1 MLIMPEPFQ
10 RAEIAYRQ
18 GKASQM
24 YDKKPSRK
32 RRHWVARLPT
42 LRLPRPAAS
51 LGGRGLSQTAK

>member
-1 MLIMPEPFQ
+1 MLIMPEGFQ
-10 RAEIAYRQ
+10 AAEIAYRQ
-18 GKASQM
+18 RQASQM

-32 RRHWVARLPT
+32 RRHWVPRRPT